1 MTGIRI
7 AAILAVAIL
16 TACATGTGPTA
27 PSSSD
32 SPFTLLVFG
41 DHGYDLDYLEAKDR
55 LPIRTL
61 EEAIEHEREE
71 WLEDKRP
78 PEEFAPSSLVRLPS
92 TGGYVAASGM
102 MLVADA
108 MRAHCRTVRCN
119 AAVMLGDNIYPN
131 GPTGGKDGVDD
142 AKRFDEILLTP
153 FRDFGT
159 LAPDFRIYATLGNHD
174 WRTSRE
180 AALSE
185 VRYLETTKPFYMD
198 GIRYRVQPPA
208 GNGDVEI
215 FALDTEVL
223 LASTTVYDDALAD
236 DGSELPPTKV
246 DVPEPWTKPANEDE
260 LRMVEWLER
269 SLRESRARWKIVIG
283 HHPLWSSAGSKFE
296 EAKAMRRLLLPTL
309 CRYADAYL
317 AGHEHT
323 LEIHTDSC
331 ATALPGANVPPLLQL
346 VSGAAAKHRP
356 LNSWFQAHQAK
367 KSPELT
373 TFFAKGIVWG
383 FLHLTFHDKRV
394 DVSVVTTPND
404 GSGTTALEYTRSFAN
419 RDVGS
424 GPTGSQ
430 PVEVSRR

>member
-1 MTGIRI
+1 MTRIRN
-7 AAILAVAIL
+7 AALSVLTVAIL
-16 TACATGTGPTA
+16 SGCATAPPPT
-27 PSSSD
+27 P
-32 SPFTLLVFG
+32 PFTLLVFG

-55 LPIRTL
+55 FPVRTL
-61 EEAIEHEREE
+61 EEAIEHERQE
-71 WLEDKRP
+71 WIDDKRP
-78 PEEFAPSSLVRLPS
+78 PAEFEPPSLVRLPS
-92 TGGYVAASGM
+92 TGGYVSATGT

-108 MRAHCRTVRCN
+108 MRAHCSKVRCN

-153 FRDFGT
+153 FRDFGK

-185 VRYLETTKPFYMD
+185 VRYLETTNPFHMD

-208 GNGDVEI
+208 ANGDVEI

-223 LASTTVYDDALAD
+223 LAGTTVYDDALAD
-236 DGSELPPTKV
+236 DGSELPPTKL

-260 LRMVEWLER
+260 RRMVEWLER

-323 LEIHTDSC
+323 LEVHTDSC
-331 ATALPGANVPPLLQL
+331 AVALPGTNARPLLQL
-346 VSGAAAKHRP
+346 VSGAASKHRP
-356 LNSWFQAHQAK
+356 LNTWFQAHQTK

-373 TFFAKGIVWG
+373 TLYAKGIVWG
-383 FLHLTFHDKRV
+383 FMHLTFHQDSV
-394 DVSVVTTPND
+394 DVNIITTPND
-404 GSGTTALEYTRSFAN
+404 GSGTTAIEYTKSFAH
-419 RDVGS
+419 RTG
-424 GPTGSQ
+424 GPSLTPSAS
-430 PVEVSRR
+430 P